1 MNYSSDTVQPELN
14 KTSNSS
20 NVCPGETVAFT
31 CETRGT
37 DNQTWKF
44 KYLGNQSQ
52 ITITVS
58 NRSTLLQSSDVTAQA
73 ILAETL
79 YKNDFTVL
87 KGVFNVTLTWSAHYG
102 EDLSITCQNDE
113 LMSNSTITLTVDR
126 PGTLNVEI
134 RL

>member
-1 MNYSSDTVQPELN
+1 MIIFSDTVQPELN
-14 KTSNSS
+14 KTSNNSH
-20 NVCPGETVAFT
+20 VCPGETVAFT

-37 DNQTWKF
+37 DSQTWKF
-44 KYLGNQSQ
+44 KHLGNQSQ

-58 NRSTLLQSSDVTAQA
+58 NHSTLLQSSDVTAQA

-79 YKNDFTVL
+79 DKNGFTVL
-87 KGVFNVTLTWSAHYG
+87 KGIFNVTTWSAHYS

-113 LMSNSTITLTVDR
+113 LMTNSTITLTVDR